1 MSLSVRQSEFL
12 SKNISKYKIRMKNL
26 RFNVLFLIAGTVLT
40 FSGLP
45 IEKTAAQTKTAAK
58 PMTTAKKAASETLS
72 NKKVAPK
79 SVTPKTQEGAQI
91 IVAATGVRVRREPD
105 FAAETVQIAQ
115 IGTVFSMLE
124 QNADWCKIQLGKADE
139 QTSGW
144 IAKKLTQSFS
154 NARRAEI
161 YRTVADKYLKQTSP
175 AFADLA
181 QLSEF
186 LASAQNEFKNAS
198 DQADFAFRRLRALK
212 IALDRI
218 PFEKQT
224 ENPYKEFLDKNA
236 DEVVYSDP
244 SGKWLVRSELFWA
257 LREKYKNA
265 PIAEEIAWTAAQ
277 NSIPGEC
284 EGYIN
289 CYLYLLRAT
298 EAEYLNFYPNGKY
311 SREAL
316 KNLTDFLEP
325 IAADASAKA
334 VYSSATDTSDRADFN
349 KYLTELRAIVS
360 KTPHLEKSKTLAQI
374 KRIAEAHR

>member
-1 MSLSVRQSEFL
+1 
-12 SKNISKYKIRMKNL
+12 MKNL
-26 RFNVLFLIAGTVLT
+26 RFNTLFLIAGTIFTLFGLT
-40 FSGLP
+40 
-45 IEKTAAQTKTAAK
+45 IEKAAAQAKTAVK
-58 PMTTAKKAASETLS
+58 PIVAATKKETSEKSATKKSALKSTTAKARE
-72 NKKVAPK
+72 NV
-79 SVTPKTQEGAQI
+79 QI

-115 IGTVFSMLE
+115 IGTVFQLLE
-124 QNADWCKIQLGKADE
+124 QNADWCKIRLDKDGE
-139 QTSGW
+139 SSGW
-144 IAKKLTQSFS
+144 IAKKLTQTFT

-161 YRTVADKYLKQTSP
+161 YRSVADKYLKQTSP
-175 AFADLA
+175 SFADLA
-181 QLSEF
+181 QLAEF
-186 LASAQNEFKNAS
+186 LASAQKEFKDTN

-212 IALDRI
+212 IALDRV
-218 PFEKQT
+218 PFDKQT

-236 DEVVYSDP
+236 DEIVYSEP
-244 SGKWLVRSELFWA
+244 SGKWLVRSELFWT

-265 PIAEEIAWTAAQ
+265 PIAEEIAWMAAQ

-325 IAADASAKA
+325 IAADATAKA

>member
-1 MSLSVRQSEFL
+1 
-12 SKNISKYKIRMKNL
+12 MKNL
-26 RFNVLFLIAGTVLT
+26 RLDSLILIAVTIFTLFGLT
-40 FSGLP
+40 
-45 IEKTAAQTKTAAK
+45 IEKVAAQAKTSVKPAAA
-58 PMTTAKKAASETLS
+58 TKKAISENSAIKKITLKS
-72 NKKVAPK
+72 STLKV
-79 SVTPKTQEGAQI
+79 QETAQI
-91 IVAATGVRVRREPD
+91 IVAATGVRIRSEPD
-105 FAAETVQIAQ
+105 FAAKTIQMAQ
-115 IGTVFSMLE
+115 IGTVFPLLE
-124 QNADWCKIQLGKADE
+124 QTADWCKIRLDKE
-139 QTSGW
+139 NESSGW
-144 IAKKLTQSFS
+144 IAKKLTQTFT
-154 NARRAEI
+154 NAQRAEI
-161 YRTVADKYLKQTSP
+161 YRSVADKYLKQTSP

-181 QLSEF
+181 QLTDF
-186 LASAQNEFKNAS
+186 LAAAHKEFKDAGN
-198 DQADFAFRRLRALK
+198 QADFAFRRLRALK
-212 IALDRI
+212 IALDRV

-236 DEVVYSDP
+236 EEIVYSEP

-257 LREKYKNA
+257 LREKYKNT
-265 PIAEEIAWTAAQ
+265 PVAEDIAWTAAQ

-311 SREAL
+311 SRQAL

-334 VYSSATDTSDRADFN
+334 VYSSVTDTSDRADFN